1 MSAVTTGL
9 VSVPPPRSRAT
20 GQKWPPAPTTTGAAR
35 AVGKVLPAL
44 KGKLDGMAFRVP
56 TADVSVVD
64 LVFRSEKDTSI
75 EEIDRREKLLR
86 PDMVCVDLGAA
97 PGGWSQYVSAK
108 LSGRARIIATDLLPM
123 DALPDVEFLQ
133 GDFREDEV
141 FESLLEAVGE
151 FGADLVMSDMAPNI
165 TGTKVVDQPR
175 SMYLA
180 ELAVD
185 FAAQV
190 LREGGDLLFKAFQGE
205 GFDDLVKLLRGQYR
219 QVRIRKP
226 KASRPRSR
234 EVYVLA
240 RHYRAANVS

>member
-1 MSAVTTGL
+1 MSKPRRSSGSWRERQERDPFVQRARREGW
-9 VSVPPPRSRAT
+9 RSRA
-20 GQKWPPAPTTTGAAR
+20 
-35 AVGKVLPAL
+35 VF
-44 KGKLDGMAFRVP
+44 KL
-56 TADVSVVD
+56 
-64 LVFRSEKDTSI
+64 

-180 ELAVD
+180 ELALDMALDGARVVQM
-185 FAAQV
+185 AAAF
-190 LREGGDLLFKAFQGE
+190 GGVEFMTGGPHEQLLCSSGKTLDYHKAGRQA
-205 GFDDLVKLLRGQYR
+205 LYR
-219 QVRIRKP
+219 FHN
-226 KASRPRSR
+226 RPTI
-234 EVYVLA
+234 
-240 RHYRAANVS
+240 